1 MSEHYFI
8 VIWNGLEDEARSM
21 PIDTYPEA
29 KTVADDMATE
39 TERVDIRVIE
49 INKKIIYRP
58 KQRERCWSCDAMVLH
73 DAEGK
78 CPECGE
84 WDLPF

>member
-8 VIWNGLEDEARSM
+8 VKWEGGQSEAMQTYLAAKIMADEMVEDETD
-21 PIDTYPEA
+21 IQVLEY
-29 KTVADDMATE
+29 KTVG
-39 TERVDIRVIE
+39 I
-49 INKKIIYRP
+49 KIYRP
-58 KQRERCWSCDAMVLH
+58 KQRENCWSCAAMVLH